1 MSTKEARA
9 SFADL
14 LGLVYYTKEPVIV
27 EKKGKPVAVV
37 VNPTDFEEY
46 QQLSKERFFQ
56 TVRKIQEQNSDKD
69 PDEVRR
75 DVTQAVEE
83 VRQER
88 CERRIRESQSSR

>member
-1 MSTKEARA
+1 MSTKDARA
-9 SFADL
+9 NFADL

-46 QQLSKERFFQ
+46 QQLAKERFFK
-56 TVRKIQEQNSDKD
+56 TVRETQERNSDKD
-69 PDEVRR
+69 PDEVLR
-75 DVTQAVEE
+75 DVTEAVEE

-88 CERRIRESQSSR
+88 YERRIRESQSSR